1 MTTSIT
7 GTIKAVTGDGK
18 RFKLDNDE
26 WYGVYS
32 ASMLKAKVGDMVGFD
47 YASVEKAGRTFH
59 NVKGSISILS
69 SSPIIMASSGVSGP
83 TFSRPEAILPVHM
96 SKDRCIIR
104 QNSLTNAVAYCSSQ
118 FQDEEVSIQ
127 RVIEVARE
135 FEAYSTGD
143 ADIAEAKLMAE
154 AGLTSSATES

>member
-32 ASMLKAKVGDMVGFD
+32 ASMLKAKIGDMVGFD

-69 SSPIIMASSGVSGP
+69 ASTAPAVGGS
-83 TFSRPEAILPVHM
+83 TALAFSRPEAILPVHM

-104 QNSLTNAVAYCSSQ
+104 QNSLTNAVNFCGGRSQ
-118 FQDEEVSIQ
+118 GATVEEILD
-127 RVIEVARE
+127 VARE
-135 FEAYSTGD
+135 FEAYSTG
-143 ADIAEAKLMAE
+143 E
-154 AGLTSSATES
+154 